1 LRIFSSDFVISLCAL
16 SGAHRNQSAW
26 RPSFPFRVAPV
37 LPVEPDHL
45 MISNAPRLSAFVAGL
60 CDRQCNERSLADN
73 DGAAT
78 LLGMEPTTLWSRL
91 RSLGISSEK

>member
-1 LRIFSSDFVISLCAL
+1 
-16 SGAHRNQSAW
+16 
-26 RPSFPFRVAPV
+26 
-37 LPVEPDHL
+37 

-73 DGAAT
+73 DGAAI

>member
-1 LRIFSSDFVISLCAL
+1 
-16 SGAHRNQSAW
+16 
-26 RPSFPFRVAPV
+26 
-37 LPVEPDHL
+37 

-60 CDRQCNERSLADN
+60 CDRKCNERSLADN